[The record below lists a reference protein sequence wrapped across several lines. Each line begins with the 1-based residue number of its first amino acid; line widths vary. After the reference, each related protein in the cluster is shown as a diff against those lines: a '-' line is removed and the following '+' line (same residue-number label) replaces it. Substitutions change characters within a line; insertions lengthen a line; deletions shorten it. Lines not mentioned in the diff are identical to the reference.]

1 MEYINGDITQ
11 ITEGVIVHQ
20 VNCQGAIGAGLSGQ
34 LIAKYP
40 QLETDYRNACKGKT
54 PEELM
59 GTMLQTIIDEKLSI
73 VSVFAQLN
81 YGNAYKT
88 HEVYTDMDV
97 LVQDLEY
104 LSTVYPEDK
113 FYIPYRIGC
122 GLAGGNWEKLEKRIK
137 HLPLIVVKN

>member
-11 ITEGVIVHQ
+11 IAEGVIVHQ

-40 QLETDYRNACKGKT
+40 QLERDYYERCEGEN

-59 GTMLQTIIDEKLSI
+59 GTMLQTIINDKLAI

-88 HEVYTDMDV
+88 HKVYTDMDV
-97 LVQDLEY
+97 LVQDLKF
-104 LSTVYPEDK
+104 LCTVYPEDK

-122 GLAGGNWEKLEKRIK
+122 GLAGGNWEELERRIK
-137 HLPLIVVKN
+137 RLPLIVVKY